1 MTAKDIY
8 DSLDRVYIYGCTY
21 MGGVHTTKMRL
32 YTAAYMGLT
41 NMYHIQN

>member
-1 MTAKDIY
+1 MTAEDVY
-8 DSLDRVYIYGCTY
+8 DSLDRVCMYGCTY
-21 MGGVHTTKMRL
+21 MGVHTTKMRL